1 MTEKFIR
8 SSRKLATIAMIALFS
23 IASFAQE
30 KVTEKPG
37 ASPETK
43 PKEPVSE
50 KRGRPPVIIIPG
62 LVGSELINQ
71 KTGDKV
77 WFDIGRAKD
86 DDIRLPISPIIDQNR
101 DNLVP
106 GDILREIQ
114 LIRLTP
120 KIDIYQKFI
129 KSMQNDGF
137 TEGKIDSPPEDGF
150 SDTFYVFPYD
160 WRLDNVHNAKEL
172 LKTIDEIRA
181 KLKRPELKFDVIAHS
196 MGGLIT
202 RYALMYG
209 KAELSRKPMRPT
221 WTGASYFNNI
231 MLVATPNGGS
241 LPSLDSLLNG
251 FSLFGSGKINIPFV
265 RNLSKFD
272 LFTIPSIYQLLPH
285 DGMVRAFDE
294 NLKPLKVDV
303 YNVATWKKYGW
314 LAFKDKDFAGKF
326 SEAERSSASSYF
338 EAVLLRAKLFQAA
351 LSAKP
356 AAKNPVP
363 IYYLGSECKQTI
375 DGMIIYMDKK
385 ENRWKT
391 QFDADSFTKRDGTKM
406 SKEQLEKIIFSPGDG
421 VVSKRSLLASIKS
434 IGKLDNPRSGL
445 VNDLTIVCGEHNR
458 LTGEE
463 GIDKSLLSVLNL
475 SVKSM
480 IDKALNPKIP

>member
-1 MTEKFIR
+1 MIENLITLRRNF
-8 SSRKLATIAMIALFS
+8 ATIVIFALCGLN
-23 IASFAQE
+23 IFAQE
-30 KVTEKPG
+30 STNQT
-37 ASPETK
+37 PETK
-43 PKEPVSE
+43 TNSPVKE
-50 KRGRPPVIIIPG
+50 KKGRVPVIIIPG
-62 LVGSELINQ
+62 LIGSELINQ

-86 DDIRLPISPIIDQNR
+86 DDIRLPISPKLVENR

-120 KIDIYQKFI
+120 KIDIYQKFL
-129 KSMQNDGF
+129 KSMENDGF
-137 TEGKIDSPPEDGF
+137 TEGKFDLPPDDGF
-150 SDTFYVFPYD
+150 SDTFYVFAYD
-160 WRLDNVHNAKEL
+160 WRLDNVHNAQEL
-172 LKTIDEIRA
+172 LKKIDELRT
-181 KLKRPELKFDVIAHS
+181 KLKRPELKFDIIAHS
-196 MGGLIT
+196 MGGLIS

-221 WTGASYFNNI
+221 WAGANYFNNI
-231 MLVATPNGGS
+231 MLVGTPNGGS

-265 RNLSKFD
+265 RNLTKFD
-272 LFTIPSIYQLLPH
+272 LFTIPSVYQLLPH

-314 LAFKDKDFAGKF
+314 LVSEDKDFSEKF
-326 SEAERSSASSYF
+326 GEAERLKADAYF
-338 EAVLLRAKLFQAA
+338 GAVLLRAKLFQSA

-356 AAKNPVP
+356 ATKNPVP

-375 DGMIIYMDKK
+375 DGMIIYKDKK

-391 QFDADSFTKRDGTKM
+391 QFDADSFTKGDGTKV
-406 SKEQLEKIIFSPGDG
+406 SKEELEKVIFSPGDG
-421 VVSKRSLLASIKS
+421 VVSKRSLLASLKS
-434 IGKLDNPRSGL
+434 IGKLDNTRSGL
-445 VNDLTIVCGEHNR
+445 LNDLTMVCGEHNR

-475 SVKSM
+475 SGKIVV
-480 IDKALNPKIP
+480 DKAISPTIP